1 MKVLVVGKGGREHA
15 LVWKLKQSPSCGE
28 IICAPGNPGIG
39 KLADCFPILAA
50 DTPHLADFATEQAVD
65 LVAVGPEQP
74 LANGLADELQAA
86 GIPCFGPGQ
95 AGARIESSKI
105 WAKNFMAK
113 NHIPTARFAFFN
125 DPDKAKDYIRKEW
138 AAGQQVV
145 VKADGLCEGKGA
157 YVPESEEEAL
167 RAVDIIMIEKKF
179 GLAGEWVVVEERLFG
194 QELTIQAI
202 TDGQRLVILPPA
214 QDYKHRNAGD
224 KGPMTGGMG
233 AYAPVPIVTEQ
244 LLAEIKDTILRPAIK
259 GFACES
265 IAYRGV
271 LYAGLMLV
279 EGKPYVIEFNC
290 RLGDPEA
297 QAVLPVIDEDILPL
311 FRAAAAGK
319 LPEDRIIPAGQHAFC
334 VVMVSLGY
342 GFQEEHPKQEITHID
357 WATDILREEGFVF
370 YCNTKWQKGKL
381 VTNGGRVLTVTAWDK
396 SLVRAG
402 SLANYAAS
410 KICFAGS
417 YFRPDIGHQ
426 ALLYQ
431 RFT

>member
-1 MKVLVVGKGGREHA
+1 MKVLVVGSGGREHA

-50 DTPHLADFATEQAVD
+50 DTLHLADFAKEQAVD
-65 LVAVGPEQP
+65 LVAVGPERP

-86 GIPCFGPGQ
+86 GIPCFGPGE
-95 AGARIESSKI
+95 AGARIEWSKLF
-105 WAKNFMAK
+105 AKNLMLK
-113 NHIPTARFAFFN
+113 WGIPTAPFAFFN
-125 DPDKAKDYIRKEW
+125 DPSKAKDYIRKKW

-145 VKADGLCEGKGA
+145 VKADGLCEGKGV

-167 RAVDIIMIEKKF
+167 RAVGIIMTEKKF

-202 TDGQRLVILPPA
+202 TDGRKLVILPPA
-214 QDYKHRNAGD
+214 RDYKYRNAGD

-233 AYAPVPIVTEQ
+233 AYAPVPIATEQ
-244 LLAEIKDTILRPAIK
+244 LLAEIKETILQPAIK
-259 GFACES
+259 GFACEG

-271 LYAGLMLV
+271 LYAGLMIV
-279 EGKPYVIEFNC
+279 EGKPYALEFNC

-297 QAVLPVIDEDILPL
+297 QAVLPVIDEDILQL
-311 FRAAAAGK
+311 FFATATGN
-319 LPEDRIIPAGQHAFC
+319 LTEDRIISASRSAVC
-334 VVMVSLGY
+334 VVIASEGY
-342 GFQEEHPKQEITHID
+342 GYKQEYPNQVITHLD
-357 WATDILREEGFVF
+357 WAADILKEDGFVF
-370 YCNTKWQKGKL
+370 HSNTKWQNSKL

-417 YFRPDIGHQ
+417 YFRPDIGYQTLH
-426 ALLYQ
+426 YQ
-431 RFT
+431 RST